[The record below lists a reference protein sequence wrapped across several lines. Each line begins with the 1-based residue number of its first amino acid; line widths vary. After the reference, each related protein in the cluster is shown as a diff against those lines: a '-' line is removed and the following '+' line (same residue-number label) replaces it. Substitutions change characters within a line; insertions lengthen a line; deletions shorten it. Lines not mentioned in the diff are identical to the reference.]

1 MFKYIVKRIA
11 ISIVILLG
19 VSVIIYTLVRLMPS
33 DYVDQKYSAQLNQG
47 TITQED
53 LDRFKSLYGLY
64 VPEAYL
70 NMDVDGYG
78 SFERDVKIKDRDY
91 AIGGE
96 ETFRQWVVGKYKQ
109 GDLRLELK
117 EDRSF
122 SLDKITYVEEEERTP
137 RPIAQPGKT
146 SLLTKT

>member
-91 AIGGE
+91 AIGGKKPSDN
-96 ETFRQWVVGKYKQ
+96 G
-109 GDLRLELK
+109 L
-117 EDRSF
+117 
-122 SLDKITYVEEEERTP
+122 
-137 RPIAQPGKT
+137 
-146 SLLTKT
+146 